1 MFEFQTSPEFSY
13 KNFSSL
19 SLFCVSFRDNMHA
32 RITLLLFNG
41 FVVLGGKLVKMF
53 EWRSLDLSFG
63 VFLLFYFGFVCLF
76 FF

>member
-1 MFEFQTSPEFSY
+1 
-13 KNFSSL
+13 
-19 SLFCVSFRDNMHA
+19 MHA

-63 VFLLFYFGFVCLF
+63 VFFVVLFWLCLF
-76 FF
+76 VFLLKA